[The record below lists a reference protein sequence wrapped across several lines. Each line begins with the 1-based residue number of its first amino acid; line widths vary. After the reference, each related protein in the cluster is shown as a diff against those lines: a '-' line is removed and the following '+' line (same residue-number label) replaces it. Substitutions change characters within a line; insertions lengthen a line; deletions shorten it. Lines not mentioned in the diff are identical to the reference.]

1 MIIGIFG
8 ASSNRLEPA
17 YFEAAERLGALIA
30 ESGDSILFG
39 GGADGLMGA
48 CAGGAKS
55 RGGRII
61 GVAPKF
67 FDEPGFLMR
76 DCDEFLMTETMAQRK
91 ELMLRRSDA
100 FIALPGG
107 IGTMD
112 EFFEVITLKQL
123 GLAQGTLVL
132 LNTNGFYDPLLVF
145 LNQMAAQGFM
155 SENCL
160 KLLHVCAS
168 PEEALKVAHQPE
180 EARGSIHRLED
191 YTG

>member
-61 GVAPKF
+61 GIAPKF
-67 FDEPGFLMR
+67 FD
-76 DCDEFLMTETMAQRK
+76 
-91 ELMLRRSDA
+91 
-100 FIALPGG
+100 
-107 IGTMD
+107 
-112 EFFEVITLKQL
+112 
-123 GLAQGTLVL
+123 
-132 LNTNGFYDPLLVF
+132 
-145 LNQMAAQGFM
+145 
-155 SENCL
+155 
-160 KLLHVCAS
+160 
-168 PEEALKVAHQPE
+168 
-180 EARGSIHRLED
+180 
-191 YTG
+191 